1 MVLLQPL
8 FQFAWEL
15 FVTHTTHRLQV
26 ELEELGLM
34 AHLPVT
40 NRASKMADTPRLV
53 KGTEHVSRHH
63 VVTDKTDVPKQLMVM
78 SLTIGQP
85 FLLVV
90 TSSKK
95 WPLTFG
101 TDKMLHMPGFS

>member
-26 ELEELGLM
+26 ELKELGLM

-63 VVTDKTDVPKQLMVM
+63 VVTDKTDIPKQLQNRDERNQISELSKQFHCMFGCIQNH
-78 SLTIGQP
+78 L
-85 FLLVV
+85 
-90 TSSKK
+90 SKK
-95 WPLTFG
+95 L
-101 TDKMLHMPGFS
+101 

>member
-26 ELEELGLM
+26 KLKELGLV

-40 NRASKMADTPRLV
+40 NRASKMADTP
-53 KGTEHVSRHH
+53 
-63 VVTDKTDVPKQLMVM
+63 
-78 SLTIGQP
+78 
-85 FLLVV
+85 
-90 TSSKK
+90 
-95 WPLTFG
+95 
-101 TDKMLHMPGFS
+101 